1 MTLAAEQESRREAMA
16 AEPTT
21 TVFSIAEPYEKA
33 LKLLRETFG
42 KEGLGI
48 PMELDLSARIR
59 RSLGISLA
67 PCRVLFVDC
76 PLLVLQAVALD
87 ASAAT
92 MLPLHVV
99 VSGSGPRTLV
109 HWREPASARGAGLPA
124 EVRAPIRRLQSRLSD
139 AVGRIGIRQ
148 RHQLTC

>member
-1 MTLAAEQESRREAMA
+1 MAPAAELEWRRETMT
-16 AEPTT
+16 AEPAT
-21 TVFSIAEPYEKA
+21 TVFSIAEPYDKA

-76 PLLVLQAVALD
+76 PLLLLQAVALD

-92 MLPLHVV
+92 LLPLHVV
-99 VSGSGPRTLV
+99 VSGAGQRTLV
-109 HWREPASARGAGLPA
+109 HWREPASAGAASLPA
-124 EVRAPIRRLQSRLSD
+124 EVKAPIRRLQTRLSE
-139 AVGRIGIRQ
+139 AVSRVGIRQ
-148 RHQLTC
+148 RYEWTC